1 MVAMAELS
9 VGDIVELTESVDA
22 APAGAQGG
30 VTDILDNNHVI
41 VEVTTL
47 PLEPI
52 LDRIIVASPEELR
65 LVRGKRART

>member
-1 MVAMAELS
+1 MAELS